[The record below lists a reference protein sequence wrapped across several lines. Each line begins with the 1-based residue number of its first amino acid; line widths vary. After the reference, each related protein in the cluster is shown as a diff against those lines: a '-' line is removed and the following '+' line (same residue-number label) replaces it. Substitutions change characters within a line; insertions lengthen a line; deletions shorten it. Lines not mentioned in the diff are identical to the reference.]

1 MTRLRPVV
9 VVHYH
14 EISLK
19 RGNRPLFLRHL
30 ARNLRNA
37 TADLGPLVLRQRP
50 GRIVLDLDDHPQ
62 PEAVRDRVLRVC
74 GVASA
79 SLGYRTSATLD
90 AMKSVIGRLVEGRQ
104 FASFRISARRAFK
117 TYPMSSVELN
127 RALGA
132 FVLERVP
139 TTRVSLERFEVEIV
153 VEVLPDEAFVSLDR
167 QSGPG
172 GLPVGAGG
180 TVAALLSG
188 GIDSPVA
195 AWRMMKRGCRVVFVH
210 FHSVPYL
217 PPTSQAKAR
226 ALVERLTGWQYA
238 SRLYLVPFGEIQ
250 REVVLSVPPPA
261 RVVVYR
267 RLMIRIAEEIA
278 PAQRRAGPGHRR
290 EPGAG
295 GLADAGE
302 HRVHR
307 RGRAGARASSAD
319 RHGQARDHR
328 AGQAARDLRDLDR
341 ARRGL
346 LHAVHA
352 EASLHAD
359 DGGRGQ
365 GGGVSP
371 GRAAA
376 GRRGRRRR
384 DAGEL
389 RVPGAVGP
397 PDRLPSAER
406 PQPQHVAVLTWTATI
421 GMVSTWCGD
430 WPMSDPEVAKVLRE
444 EAQRQHRNL
453 ELIASENFV
462 SEAVLEATG
471 SVLTNKY
478 AEGYPG
484 RRYYGG
490 CEVVDVVED
499 LAIARAKELFGAEH
513 VNVQPHSGAQANMAV
528 YFTLLKPGDV
538 VLGPNLSHGGH
549 LTAGSPVNYSGKFYS
564 IVAYGVRR
572 DTERIDL
579 DQVRDLA
586 KEHRPKLLIAGGSAF
601 PRTIDFQPFAD
612 IAREVGATLM
622 ADIAHPAGLV
632 AAGSASLADRAGRL
646 RHHHHAQDAA
656 RPAGRHGDVPRE
668 PRLPRSTRP

>member
-30 ARNLRNA
+30 ARNLRSA

-250 REVVLSVPPPA
+250 REIVLSVPPPA

-278 PAQRRAGPGHRR
+278 RRN
-290 EPGAG
+290 GA
-295 GLADAGE
+295 LALATGE
-302 HRVHR
+302 SLGQV
-307 RGRAGARASSAD
+307 ASQTLENIARIDEAASVPI
-319 RHGQARDHR
+319 
-328 AGQAARDLRDLDR
+328 LRPL
-341 ARRGL
+341 
-346 LHAVHA
+346 
-352 EASLHAD
+352 
-359 DGGRGQ
+359 
-365 GGGVSP
+365 
-371 GRAAA
+371 
-376 GRRGRRRR
+376 
-384 DAGEL
+384 
-389 RVPGAVGP
+389 
-397 PDRLPSAER
+397 
-406 PQPQHVAVLTWTATI
+406 I
-421 GMVSTWCGD
+421 GMDKLEIT
-430 WPMSDPEVAKVLRE
+430 EQAKQLGTFEISIEPDADCCTLFTPKHPFTRM
-444 EAQRQHRNL
+444 Q
-453 ELIASENFV
+453 
-462 SEAVLEATG
+462 
-471 SVLTNKY
+471 
-478 AEGYPG
+478 
-484 RRYYGG
+484 
-490 CEVVDVVED
+490 VDDV
-499 LAIARAKELFGAEH
+499 RGAE
-513 VNVQPHSGAQANMAV
+513 SR
-528 YFTLLKPGDV
+528 LDV
-538 VLGPNLSHGGH
+538 
-549 LTAGSPVNYSGKFYS
+549 
-564 IVAYGVRR
+564 
-572 DTERIDL
+572 ER
-579 DQVRDLA
+579 
-586 KEHRPKLLIAGGSAF
+586 
-601 PRTIDFQPFAD
+601 
-612 IAREVGATLM
+612 
-622 ADIAHPAGLV
+622 LV
-632 AAGSASLADRAGRL
+632 AAGVEGATVEAFEFPAPSSPRA
-646 RHHHHAQDAA
+646 DAA
-656 RPAGRHGDVPRE
+656 ARSVPS
-668 PRLPRSTRP
+668 PSM